1 MKTRIISGAVLIAL
15 LIALVVAQFYWPV
28 LLCIAA
34 AILSAAA
41 VYEVLHC
48 TGLTDY
54 KPLIF
59 WGMLYAFAMPFVL
72 CGYVP
77 FFSAENTAILFFLI
91 AFAISLKGH
100 EKLTPAGFTAAL
112 VFPLVFSFA
121 FSYLVQILQ
130 HSSSGL
136 FGLLLVLCAS
146 VMADTGAYFTGVCCG
161 KHKMAPVISPK
172 KTWEGFVGGLVSSCL
187 AAFAV
192 CLIYSR
198 VLNYNVNF
206 AAALCGMPVF
216 TVLGVL
222 GDLTASM
229 LKRKCGIKDYGH
241 LIPGHGGIL
250 DRFDSILM
258 IVPAFYMY
266 ISYIQLIK

>member
-15 LIALVVAQFYWPV
+15 LIILVVAQFYWPV

-34 AILSAAA
+34 AFLSAAA

-48 TGLTDY
+48 TGLTAY
-54 KPLIF
+54 KPLVF
-59 WGMLYAFAMPFVL
+59 WGMFGSFVMPFVL
-72 CGYVP
+72 CGYLP
-77 FFSAENTAILFFLI
+77 FLMTETVAVFFFLL
-91 AFAISLKGH
+91 AFAIALKGH
-100 EKLTPAGFTAAL
+100 EKISIAGFTAAL
-112 VFPLVFSFA
+112 VFPFIFSFSFA
-121 FSYLVQILQ
+121 YLVQILQ
-130 HSSSGL
+130 HSSIGL

-172 KTWEGFVGGLVSSCL
+172 KTWEGFVGGLVCSCL
-187 AAFAV
+187 SAFIV

-266 ISYIQLIK
+266 ISYVQLIK